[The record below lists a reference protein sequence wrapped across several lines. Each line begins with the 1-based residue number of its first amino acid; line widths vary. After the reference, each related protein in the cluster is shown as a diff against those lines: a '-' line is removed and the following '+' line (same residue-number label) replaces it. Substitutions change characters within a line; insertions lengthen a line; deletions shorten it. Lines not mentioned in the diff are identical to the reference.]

1 MKSMKGATMQKS
13 KKSLYVAVVGFLL
26 AVILLG
32 VLLLRDYA
40 QLMSGAEFERLLRS
54 NDAPQEVFVD
64 SNYFYFTQDSQAY
77 KVFREGVSEA
87 RIKQLKVR
95 QKHGYFALFVLVA
108 VGLCAAFGLWWFGG
122 RKRAMAE
129 SFSISNGAVG
139 QSGGK
144 QGGGKQGVS
153 NQNGGADGTLG
164 LAPMHSSVRLADVA
178 GISAAKEEL
187 FELID
192 VLQNPQKYRELGIS
206 MPKGVLLVGPPG
218 VGKTLIAKAMAGEAG
233 VPFFY
238 QSGAGFVQ
246 IYAGMGAKR
255 VRELFSVARSHAPA
269 LVFIDEIDA
278 LGKARGGNRSDERES
293 TLNEL
298 LMQMD
303 GFDESSG
310 VVVIAATN
318 KIEVLD
324 EALLRSG
331 RFDRKVFLE
340 LPSLQEREEI
350 LRVHLRSK
358 DFSFDIAEVARKCV
372 GFSGAAIASLVN
384 EAALFALKNHQKTLT
399 LESILAV
406 KDKVFLGKKALL
418 GLDEGQK
425 ELLSIY
431 QAAKGVSGVLL
442 GLEFEKCPLLG
453 ELVILEEQSI
463 RSQESL
469 RARIRFA
476 LSGTLA
482 LKLVKNQGFTLGEKD
497 LQEAKNIAK
506 EMLEYEMISCAQSE
520 LEELRSLQ
528 MEALTLHLEA
538 VKRVAQALLEQ
549 EGLNYE
555 ELKNLL

>member
-1 MKSMKGATMQKS
+1 MQKS

-26 AVILLG
+26 AVVLLG

-87 RIKQLKVR
+87 RIKELKVR

-108 VGLCAAFGLWWFGG
+108 VGLCAVFGLWWFGG

-144 QGGGKQGVS
+144 QGGNKQSGG
-153 NQNGGADGTLG
+153 NQNGGGDGTLG

-238 QSGAGFVQ
+238 QSGASFVQ

-350 LRVHLRSK
+350 LRVHLHGK

-469 RARIRFA
+469 RARIKFA

-506 EMLEYEMISCAQSE
+506 EMLEYEMITCTQSE
-520 LEELRSLQ
+520 LEELRGVQ
-528 MEALTLHLEA
+528 METLSQHLEA
-538 VKRVAQALLEQ
+538 VKRVAKALLEQ
-549 EGLNYE
+549 ESLSYE

>member
-1 MKSMKGATMQKS
+1 MQKS

-26 AVILLG
+26 AVVLLG

-40 QLMSGAEFERLLRS
+40 QLMSGVEFERLLRS

-95 QKHGYFALFVLVA
+95 QKHGYFALFVLVI

-538 VKRVAQALLEQ
+538 VKRVAKALLEQ

>member
-1 MKSMKGATMQKS
+1 MQKS
-13 KKSLYVAVVGFLL
+13 KKSLYVAVAGFLL
-26 AVILLG
+26 AVVLLG

-77 KVFREGVSEA
+77 KVFREGVSEV

-95 QKHGYFALFVLVA
+95 QKHGYFALFLLVV

-122 RKRAMAE
+122 RKRTMAE
-129 SFSISNGAVG
+129 SFSISNGAIG
-139 QSGGK
+139 QSGNK
-144 QGGGKQGVS
+144 QGGG
-153 NQNGGADGTLG
+153 NQNGGADATLG

-350 LRVHLRSK
+350 LRVHLRGK
-358 DFSFDIAEVARKCV
+358 DFSFEVAEVARKCV

-442 GLEFEKCPLLG
+442 GFEFEKCPLLG

-463 RSQESL
+463 RSQETL
-469 RARIRFA
+469 RARIRLV

-506 EMLEYEMISCAQSE
+506 EMLEYEMITCAQSE
-520 LEELRSLQ
+520 LEELRSVQ
-528 MEALTLHLEA
+528 MEALTLHLDG
-538 VKRVAQALLEQ
+538 VKRVAKALLEQ
-549 EGLNYE
+549 ESLNYE

>member
-13 KKSLYVAVVGFLL
+13 KKSLYVAVAGFLL
-26 AVILLG
+26 AVVLLG

-40 QLMSGAEFERLLRS
+40 QLMSGSEFERLLRS

-87 RIKQLKVR
+87 RIKELKVR
-95 QKHGYFALFVLVA
+95 QKHGYFALFVLMA
-108 VGLCAAFGLWWFGG
+108 VGLCTIFGLWWFRS
-122 RKRAMAE
+122 RKRTMAQ
-129 SFSISNGAVG
+129 SFSTSSDSMSK
-139 QSGGK
+139 QSGG
-144 QGGGKQGVS
+144 VD
-153 NQNGGADGTLG
+153 ATPLG

-442 GLEFEKCPLLG
+442 GFEFEKCPLLG

-469 RARIRFA
+469 RARIKFA

-506 EMLEYEMISCAQSE
+506 EMLEYEMITCAQSE
-520 LEELRSLQ
+520 LEELRSVQ

-538 VKRVAQALLEQ
+538 VKRVAKALLEQ
-549 EGLNYE
+549 ESLSYE

>member
-1 MKSMKGATMQKS
+1 MQKS
-13 KKSLYVAVVGFLL
+13 KKSLYVAVAGFLL
-26 AVILLG
+26 AVVLLG

-87 RIKQLKVR
+87 RIKELKVR
-95 QKHGYFALFVLVA
+95 QKHGYFALFVLVI

-122 RKRAMAE
+122 RKRVMAE
-129 SFSISNGAVG
+129 SFSISNGGNKQSAIG
-139 QSGGK
+139 QGA
-144 QGGGKQGVS
+144 S
-153 NQNGGADGTLG
+153 NQNGGGDGTLG

-350 LRVHLRSK
+350 LRVHLRGK

-384 EAALFALKNHQKTLT
+384 EAALFALKNHQKILT

-431 QAAKGVSGVLL
+431 QAAKGVSGALL

-469 RARIRFA
+469 RARIRLA

-506 EMLEYEMISCAQSE
+506 EMLEYEMITCAQSE

-528 MEALTLHLEA
+528 MEALSLHLEA
-538 VKRVAQALLEQ
+538 VKRVAKALLEQ
-549 EGLNYE
+549 EGLSYE

>member
-1 MKSMKGATMQKS
+1 MQKS
-13 KKSLYVAVVGFLL
+13 KKSLYVAVAGFLL
-26 AVILLG
+26 AMILLG

-40 QLMSGAEFERLLRS
+40 QLMSGVEFERLLRS

-95 QKHGYFALFVLVA
+95 QKHGYFALFVLVI

-129 SFSISNGAVG
+129 SFSISNGAIG
-139 QSGGK
+139 QNGGRQGGNK
-144 QGGGKQGVS
+144 QGGG
-153 NQNGGADGTLG
+153 NQNGGGDGTLG

-350 LRVHLRSK
+350 LRVHLRGK
-358 DFSFDIAEVARKCV
+358 DFSFDISEVARKCV

-442 GLEFEKCPLLG
+442 GFEFEKCPLLG

-469 RARIRFA
+469 RARIKFA

-549 EGLNYE
+549 ESLSYE

>member
-1 MKSMKGATMQKS
+1 MQKS

-26 AVILLG
+26 AVVLLG
-32 VLLLRDYA
+32 VLLLRDYT

-77 KVFREGVSEA
+77 KVFRDGVSEA

-95 QKHGYFALFVLVA
+95 QKHGYFALFLLVV

-129 SFSISNGAVG
+129 SFSISNGG
-139 QSGGK
+139 NKQSGGK
-144 QGGGKQGVS
+144 QGGNKQGGG
-153 NQNGGADGTLG
+153 NQNGGADATLG

-350 LRVHLRSK
+350 LRVHLRGK

-453 ELVILEEQSI
+453 ELVILEERSI

-469 RARIRFA
+469 RARIRLA

-482 LKLVKNQGFTLGEKD
+482 LKLIKNQGFTLGEKD

-528 MEALTLHLEA
+528 MEFLALHLEA

-549 EGLNYE
+549 ESLSYE

>member
-26 AVILLG
+26 AVVLLA

-40 QLMSGAEFERLLRS
+40 QLMSGAEFERRLRS
-54 NDAPQEVFVD
+54 NDAPKEVFVD

-129 SFSISNGAVG
+129 SFSISNGAIG
-139 QSGGK
+139 QNGGRQGGNK
-144 QGGGKQGVS
+144 QGGG
-153 NQNGGADGTLG
+153 NQNGGGDGTLG

-350 LRVHLRSK
+350 LRVHLRGK

-453 ELVILEEQSI
+453 ELVILEERSI

-469 RARIRFA
+469 RARIRLA

-506 EMLEYEMISCAQSE
+506 EMLEYEMITCTQSE

-549 EGLNYE
+549 ESLSYE

>member
-1 MKSMKGATMQKS
+1 MQKS

-26 AVILLG
+26 AVVLLG

-40 QLMSGAEFERLLRS
+40 QLMSGSEFERLLRS

-87 RIKQLKVR
+87 RIKELKVR

-108 VGLCAAFGLWWFGG
+108 VGLCAVFGLWWFRG

-129 SFSISNGAVG
+129 SFSIANGAIG
-139 QSGGK
+139 QNGGRQGGNK
-144 QGGGKQGVS
+144 QGGS
-153 NQNGGADGTLG
+153 NQNGGGDGALG

-350 LRVHLRSK
+350 LRVHLRGK
-358 DFSFDIAEVARKCV
+358 DFSFEVAEVARKCV

-469 RARIRFA
+469 RARIKFA

-497 LQEAKNIAK
+497 LQEVKNIAK
-506 EMLEYEMISCAQSE
+506 EMLEYEMITCAQSE
-520 LEELRSLQ
+520 LEELRGVQ
-528 MEALTLHLEA
+528 MEALSQHLEA
-538 VKRVAQALLEQ
+538 VKRVAKALLEQ
-549 EGLNYE
+549 ESLSYG

>member
-1 MKSMKGATMQKS
+1 MQKS
-13 KKSLYVAVVGFLL
+13 KKSLYVAVAGFLL
-26 AVILLG
+26 AVVLLG

-40 QLMSGAEFERLLRS
+40 QLMSGSEFERLLRS

-87 RIKQLKVR
+87 RIKELKVR

-129 SFSISNGAVG
+129 SFSIANGAVG

-144 QGGGKQGVS
+144 QGGNKQGGNKQS
-153 NQNGGADGTLG
+153 GGNQNGGADATLG

-350 LRVHLRSK
+350 LRVHLRGK
-358 DFSFDIAEVARKCV
+358 DFSFDVSEVARKCV

-431 QAAKGVSGVLL
+431 QAAKGVSGALL

-469 RARIRFA
+469 RARIRLA

-506 EMLEYEMISCAQSE
+506 EMLEYEMITCAQSE
-520 LEELRSLQ
+520 LEELRGVQ

-538 VKRVAQALLEQ
+538 VKRVAKALLEQ
-549 EGLNYE
+549 EGLSYE

>member
-1 MKSMKGATMQKS
+1 MQKS

-26 AVILLG
+26 AVVLLG

-108 VGLCAAFGLWWFGG
+108 VGLCAAFGLWCFGG

-153 NQNGGADGTLG
+153 NQNGGGDSTLG

-418 GLDEGQK
+418 GLDESQK

-469 RARIRFA
+469 RARIRLA

-506 EMLEYEMISCAQSE
+506 EMLEYEMITCAQSE
-520 LEELRSLQ
+520 LEELRSVQ
-528 MEALTLHLEA
+528 MEALSLHLEA

-549 EGLNYE
+549 EGLSYE

>member
-26 AVILLG
+26 AVVLLG

-64 SNYFYFTQDSQAY
+64 SNYFYFTQDTQAY

-108 VGLCAAFGLWWFGG
+108 VGLCAAFGLWCFGG

-350 LRVHLRSK
+350 LCVHLRGK
-358 DFSFDIAEVARKCV
+358 DFSFDISEVARKCV

-431 QAAKGVSGVLL
+431 QAAKGVSGALL

-469 RARIRFA
+469 RARIKFA

-506 EMLEYEMISCAQSE
+506 EMLEYEMITCAQSE
-520 LEELRSLQ
+520 LEELRSVQ
-528 MEALTLHLEA
+528 MEALSLHLEA

-549 EGLNYE
+549 EGLSYE

>member
-13 KKSLYVAVVGFLL
+13 KKSLYVAVAGFLL

-108 VGLCAAFGLWWFGG
+108 VGLCTIFGLWWFRG

-129 SFSISNGAVG
+129 SFSISNGAIG
-139 QSGGK
+139 QSATK
-144 QGGGKQGVS
+144 QGGG
-153 NQNGGADGTLG
+153 NQNGGTDATPLG
-164 LAPMHSSVRLADVA
+164 LAPMHSSVRLVDVA

-238 QSGAGFVQ
+238 QSGASFVQ

-350 LRVHLRSK
+350 LRVHLRGK
-358 DFSFDIAEVARKCV
+358 DFSFEVAEVARKCV

-442 GLEFEKCPLLG
+442 GFEFEKCPLLG

-469 RARIRFA
+469 RARIRLA

-506 EMLEYEMISCAQSE
+506 EMLEYEMITCTQSE
-520 LEELRSLQ
+520 LEELRSVQ

-549 EGLNYE
+549 EGLSYE